1 MYPTRSPELS
11 AAKRLSLLKRR
22 AEFLRVAGA
31 RQKWAAPG
39 LILQACPTPIDD
51 GRVVRKGPFRVGF
64 TVSRRVGNAVERNRV
79 RRRLREVAKRI
90 IPAHAVDGI
99 DFVIIGRSAT
109 LKRPF
114 DALIG
119 DLRIALRKLNAYHD

>member
-1 MYPTRSPELS
+1 M
-11 AAKRLSLLKRR
+11 
-22 AEFLRVAGA
+22 
-31 RQKWAAPG
+31 
-39 LILQACPTPIDD
+39 ILQARPTPIDD
-51 GRVVRKGPFRVGF
+51 GGVERKGVSRIGF

-119 DLRIALRKLNAYHD
+119 DLRVALRKLDAYHD